1 MLREAIEQVSVGNEG
16 SEDDVSKRRASEFE
30 DIYRLTYQKTLA
42 FACRRTMTMS
52 DALDVVSETY
62 LVAWRRLDKLLAAD
76 EPQAWLY
83 GIASRILLNVNR
95 GHRRREN
102 LLSRAVEA
110 QSEIVERDPAESVA
124 KSEEL
129 IVVLAA
135 MAQLSEFD
143 QELLRLAAY
152 EELTPTEIA
161 LVLETR
167 PVIVRGALFRARRRL
182 AHATLR
188 VDKRTGSSGHIH
200 SEKRPADDD
209 EELPQ

>member
-1 MLREAIEQVSVGNEG
+1 LVETHPDLVEPDPSECVAESEQV
-16 SEDDVSKRRASEFE
+16 
-30 DIYRLTYQKTLA
+30 T
-42 FACRRTMTMS
+42 
-52 DALDVVSETY
+52 
-62 LVAWRRLDKLLAAD
+62 
-76 EPQAWLY
+76 
-83 GIASRILLNVNR
+83 
-95 GHRRREN
+95 
-102 LLSRAVEA
+102 
-110 QSEIVERDPAESVA
+110 
-124 KSEEL
+124 
-129 IVVLAA
+129 VVLAA

-167 PVIVRGALFRARRRL
+167 PVMVRGALFRARRRL